1 MAGFSKDVK
10 DIGVAENLLRM
21 EPQIMSQGVGFLSIN
36 HYVYVYIYILFVKF
50 NRKVKSFR
58 AGLYSMHYCLM
69 PFVVQR
75 WSFLHLFWEAAE
87 AFSAPQF

>member
-36 HYVYVYIYILFVKF
+36 HYVYVYIYIYIICKVQPQGQEFSSRAIFNALLFDAICGSKMVL
-50 NRKVKSFR
+50 SPSLL
-58 AGLYSMHYCLM
+58 GS
-69 PFVVQR
+69 
-75 WSFLHLFWEAAE
+75 S
-87 AFSAPQF
+87 